1 MSDYNNEN
9 GTYHYTNDYT
19 SPNPGYDQSTFDTT
33 ESSPFIVM
41 EDSVKGIMTGV
52 FMYMF
57 IALLVTGI
65 TAVFTASSPAVLS
78 VIFGNPISL
87 ILLFVLEFGVVIAAT
102 SAMRKNNVTLSA
114 ILFFA
119 YAVINGLTFSVIF
132 LAYTASSIQQA
143 FFSTAVV
150 FGLMAFFGFVTKMDL
165 SSIGNILMIG
175 LLGVIITSVVNIFI
189 GSSMLETGIS
199 IVAVLIFLGLT
210 AYDVQKIRVMAD
222 GHSGYSPAVLS
233 LWGAMELYLDFIN
246 LFLRIL
252 RLMGRRD

>member
-1 MSDYNNEN
+1 MSDYNNDN
-9 GTYHYTNDYT
+9 NNYHFTNDYS
-19 SPNPGYDQSTFDTT
+19 SPNPGYDQSFYDTT
-33 ESSPFIVM
+33 ETGSFTVM

-65 TAVFTASSPAVLS
+65 TAVFTASSPALLS
-78 VIFGNPISL
+78 VIFGNSISL
-87 ILLFVLEFGVVIAAT
+87 ILLLLLEFGVVIAAT

-132 LAYTASSIQQA
+132 LAYTASSIERA

-150 FGLMAFFGFVTKMDL
+150 FGLMAFVGFVTKLDL
-165 SSIGNILMIG
+165 SSIGSILTIG
-175 LLGVIITSVVNIFI
+175 LLGVIITSTVNIFI
-189 GSSMLETGIS
+189 GSSMLDTGIS
-199 IVAVLIFLGLT
+199 VVAVLIFLGLT
-210 AYDVQKIRVMAD
+210 AYDVQKIKDMAA
-222 GHSGYSPAVLS
+222 GHSGFNPAVIS

>member
-9 GTYHYTNDYT
+9 NNYHYTNDYT
-19 SPNPGYDQSTFDTT
+19 SPNPGYDYSTFDAT
-33 ESSPFIVM
+33 ESGSFTIM
-41 EDSVKGIMTGV
+41 EDSLKGIMTGV

-65 TAVFTASSPAVLS
+65 TAVFTASSPALLS
-78 VIFGNPISL
+78 VIFGNSISL
-87 ILLFVLEFGVVIAAT
+87 ILLLVLEFGVVIGAT
-102 SAMRKNNVTLSA
+102 TAMRNNKVTLSA
-114 ILFFA
+114 VLFFA
-119 YAVINGLTFSVIF
+119 YAVVNGLTLSVIF

-165 SSIGNILMIG
+165 TSIGRILMIG
-175 LLGVIITSVVNIFI
+175 LLGVIITSTVNIFI
-189 GSSMLETGIS
+189 GSTMFDTGIS

-210 AYDVQKIRVMAD
+210 AYDVQKIKVMAEA
-222 GHSGYSPAVLS
+222 HSGYNPAVIS